1 MLNTLIKNHSFNT
14 LPQRALVVAALA
26 CTQADVILAA
36 EQRAACGVP
45 GLLIC
50 PQPFDKELP
59 DPHNMLVWDQTSRVV
74 GFRNTY
80 RMYEGDVFSTRG
92 VKPFQL
98 AQASRKLPA
107 IQYVIEDNSYNIDN
121 YLANQSVTGLLI
133 LKDGKIVYEFYDSGN
148 TPQTLWTSRSVA
160 KSVVSVL
167 IGVAIKEGKI
177 KSVDDKITLYLP
189 ELKGTAWED
198 VTLHQLM
205 QHTSGVVWNENY
217 ASPNSDFSSMT
228 QCEAKPSPYDCVLKL
243 VKSVEREPGVKPG
256 EVWSYNTGGAWL
268 VGRVLE
274 NATGMTIAK
283 YLESRVWSR
292 YGMQQDGV
300 WHALIKDK
308 TDMGGHGFN
317 ASLRDWGR
325 FGQFVL
331 TGGELPSGEKI
342 LPQDWM
348 SRSTN
353 WTTAK
358 GSVTPSSPE
367 GQYGYQWWYSAPP
380 APDANAEPK
389 QASNSEQTYWAR
401 GIFGQSI
408 AINPAEKLV
417 IVQWSTWKNA
427 KTPNSFYDNEQVLFV
442 NAVVKALDASNK
454 M

>member
-1 MLNTLIKNHSFNT
+1 
-14 LPQRALVVAALA
+14 
-26 CTQADVILAA
+26 
-36 EQRAACGVP
+36 
-45 GLLIC
+45 
-50 PQPFDKELP
+50 
-59 DPHNMLVWDQTSRVV
+59 MLVWDQTSRVV

-92 VKPFQL
+92 VKPFEL
-98 AQASRKLPA
+98 AQASSKLPA
-107 IQYVIEDNSYNIDN
+107 IQYFIEDNSYNIDN

-274 NATGMTIAK
+274 T
-283 YLESRVWSR
+283 
-292 YGMQQDGV
+292 
-300 WHALIKDK
+300 
-308 TDMGGHGFN
+308 
-317 ASLRDWGR
+317 
-325 FGQFVL
+325 
-331 TGGELPSGEKI
+331 
-342 LPQDWM
+342 
-348 SRSTN
+348 
-353 WTTAK
+353 
-358 GSVTPSSPE
+358 
-367 GQYGYQWWYSAPP
+367 PP
-380 APDANAEPK
+380 A
-389 QASNSEQTYWAR
+389 
-401 GIFGQSI
+401 
-408 AINPAEKLV
+408 
-417 IVQWSTWKNA
+417 
-427 KTPNSFYDNEQVLFV
+427 
-442 NAVVKALDASNK
+442 
-454 M
+454 

>member
-1 MLNTLIKNHSFNT
+1 MLRRTITKHSLQTFSLRLLAVATLGMAHAGVS
-14 LPQRALVVAALA
+14 
-26 CTQADVILAA
+26 LAA
-36 EQRAACGVP
+36 DPVAACGVA
-45 GLLIC
+45 GLKVC
-50 PQPFDKELP
+50 PQPFDKTLP
-59 DPHNMLVWDQTSRVV
+59 DPHAMLTWDQDTRVV

-80 RMYEGDVFSTRG
+80 RLYEGDVFSSNDA
-92 VKPFQL
+92 KPYPL
-98 AQASRKLPA
+98 PPASQALPA
-107 IQYVIEDNSYNIDN
+107 IHYSMNGTTYNLDN

-133 LKDGKIVYEFYDSGN
+133 LKDGKIAYEYYGKGN
-148 TPQTLWTSRSVA
+148 TANTLWTSRSVA

-167 IGVAIKEGKI
+167 VGVAIKEGKI
-177 KSVDDKITLYLP
+177 KSVDDKITQYLP
-189 ELKGTAWED
+189 ELKGTAWEA

-205 QHTSGVVWNENY
+205 QHTSGVVWDENY
-217 ASPNSDFSSMT
+217 ASPDSDFSHMT
-228 QCEAKPSPYDCVLKL
+228 QCEAKPAPYDCVLNL
-243 VKSVEREPGVKPG
+243 VKSVKRKPGVKPG

-300 WHALIKDK
+300 WHALVKDK
-308 TDMGGHGFN
+308 VDMGGHGFN

-331 TGGELPSGEKI
+331 SGGQLPTGEKT
-342 LPQDWM
+342 LPDDWIA
-348 SRSTN
+348 RSTH

-358 GSVTPSSPE
+358 GSVTASAPN
-367 GQYGYQWWYSAPP
+367 GQYGYQWWYSAP

-389 QASNSEQTYWAR
+389 KTATSDQTFWAL

-417 IVQWSTWKNA
+417 MVQWSTWQHA
-427 KTPNSFYDNEQVLFV
+427 ETPSSLYDEQALFV
-442 NAVVKALDASNK
+442 NAVSEALDAK
-454 M
+454 Q